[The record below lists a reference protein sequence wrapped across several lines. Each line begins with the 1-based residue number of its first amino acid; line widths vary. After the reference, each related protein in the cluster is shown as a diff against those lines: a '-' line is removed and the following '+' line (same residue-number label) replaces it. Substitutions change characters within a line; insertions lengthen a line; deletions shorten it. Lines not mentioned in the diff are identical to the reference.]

1 MDGFGQRKSIPRLS
15 GVIDAVIGSLGLTR
29 KYHGWQVVKNW
40 PEIVGRQIAK
50 VATATRFED
59 TTLYV
64 AVADDAWR
72 QELVMQTESIIE
84 KIRQYPY
91 GQAVKQLRFV
101 RGEKG

>member
-1 MDGFGQRKSIPRLS
+1 MGRFDQHRNVPRLS

-29 KYHGWQVVKNW
+29 KYHGWQVVNNW
-40 PEIVGRQIAK
+40 PEIVGRQVAK

-72 QELVMQTESIIE
+72 QELVMQTESILE
-84 KIRQYPY
+84 NIRQYPY